1 MRTIDD
7 ILPTVQEATAAGKLQ
22 WKENNIPDSYL
33 TQIGPF
39 SVLIWQWQDNDDD
52 TFGYSVQLLRGPNV
66 LDTARSSQYG
76 SKFGLLEAV
85 FEGARRSF
93 LNVDEV
99 IADLE
104 GELAKLMK

>member
-7 ILPTVQEATAAGKLQ
+7 ILPTVQEATADGKLH
-22 WKENNIPDSYL
+22 WKDYDMPESYEA
-33 TQIGPF
+33 QIGPF
-39 SVLIWQWQDNDDD
+39 LVRIWQWQDNDDD
-52 TFGYSVQLLRGPNV
+52 TSGYTVQLLRGSKV
-66 LDTARSSQYG
+66 MDTARASQYG

-85 FEGARRSF
+85 FEGARRSY